1 MKLADIRKLIFFL
14 FQQELL
20 VRGVTGWRVDDI
32 ESGAVA
38 SYPYFSNNMDED
50 VPFYDQYET
59 DAVEAVFY
67 ALIGLSQDSISLK
80 LESSSFPKLS
90 GRSLVPTEMVFQDY
104 SFWARKTYWIPAEAV
119 LISLGLRPEDQ
130 LIKTFERLD
139 NRSFQM
145 CRLLREYYERLELLY
160 AANRSGRLSQ
170 ESGPPEI
177 LEWFE
182 KQEFSMPEGL
192 VDATRRFQCEEI
204 IVPVQ
209 SSENSLSDRERE
221 TLLRLVAAMAVRGY
235 RFNPDAARNPA
246 TKDIQDDLELLGIGL
261 DQKTILKWLR
271 ESTNLI
277 SAEDFIDD

>member
-1 MKLADIRKLIFFL
+1 
-14 FQQELL
+14 
-20 VRGVTGWRVDDI
+20 
-32 ESGAVA
+32 
-38 SYPYFSNNMDED
+38 
-50 VPFYDQYET
+50 
-59 DAVEAVFY
+59 
-67 ALIGLSQDSISLK
+67 
-80 LESSSFPKLS
+80 
-90 GRSLVPTEMVFQDY
+90 
-104 SFWARKTYWIPAEAV
+104 
-119 LISLGLRPEDQ
+119 
-130 LIKTFERLD
+130 
-139 NRSFQM
+139 M